1 MIAPIIDDAH
11 LMGIDCLRK
20 LRLLLED
27 FPKNHNLILFA
38 QPELLARISLSV
50 NADFGSRVTYSA
62 MLPKLVPDDIA
73 DFILAQLDRRGLGQN
88 TFTQTAIN
96 LVARSSEGILRR
108 ARNLC
113 LSCLIEAVRD
123 RTRTVDLPQV
133 NRVLVQPHWRL
144 EHDLV
149 QG

>member
-11 LMGIDCLRK
+11 LMDIDCMRK

-50 NADFGSRVTYSA
+50 NADIGSRVTYSA
-62 MLPKLVPDDIA
+62 LLPKLVPDDIA
-73 DFILAQLDRRGLGQN
+73 DFILAQLDRCGLGQN
-88 TFTQTAIN
+88 TFTETAIN
-96 LVARSSEGILRR
+96 LVARSSEGILSR
-108 ARNLC
+108 ARNLR

-133 NRVLVQPHWRL
+133 NRVLIQPHWRL